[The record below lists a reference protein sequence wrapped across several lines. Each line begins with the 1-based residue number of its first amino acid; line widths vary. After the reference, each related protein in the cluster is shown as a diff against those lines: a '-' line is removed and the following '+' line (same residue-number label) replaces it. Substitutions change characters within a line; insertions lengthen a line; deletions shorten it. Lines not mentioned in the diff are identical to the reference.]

1 MSLTPTQIQTILSLI
16 EEIFLLSVK
25 LKGIKMLSDSECE
38 KLISSSLERKK
49 ELDKRREAHNYES

>member
-1 MSLTPTQIQTILSLI
+1 
-16 EEIFLLSVK
+16 
-25 LKGIKMLSDSECE
+25 MLSDSECE